1 MLGLV
6 SRTGMASSSRAL
18 INNGPARATLVVG
31 LRHSKQEQPRFL
43 SQLPHAASPEAPA
56 SPSTSTSPATA
67 SEPTPQ
73 QPVSAQQPAP
83 AKDDVSGPMLEPSA
97 ANTPLAKALVPLAAT
112 AAAVGSTAFI
122 PGKLVAF
129 LHVTSFALWLGSN
142 IWNTFFVGL
151 TMFKNMPRQMF
162 GRVQSVLFPKYF
174 ALTTGCNAVLLGSL
188 LLPLASSSTAP
199 SPATTS
205 AAAVLGVGLLCSV
218 GNFLL
223 IEPKTT
229 KLMFQRYDIENKPNK
244 TEDDKNQIQALY
256 KQFGKWHGIS
266 SLLNLIITGTAVS
279 HGWYL
284 AGALTL

>member
-1 MLGLV
+1 M
-6 SRTGMASSSRAL
+6 
-18 INNGPARATLVVG
+18 
-31 LRHSKQEQPRFL
+31 
-43 SQLPHAASPEAPA
+43 
-56 SPSTSTSPATA
+56 
-67 SEPTPQ
+67 
-73 QPVSAQQPAP
+73 
-83 AKDDVSGPMLEPSA
+83 
-97 ANTPLAKALVPLAAT
+97 
-112 AAAVGSTAFI
+112 

-129 LHVTSFALWLGSN
+129 LHITSFALWLGSN

-188 LLPLASSSTAP
+188 LLPLASSNATL

-205 AAAVLGVGLLCSV
+205 AAAVLGVGLLCSA

-223 IEPKTT
+223 IEPKATS
-229 KLMFQRYDIENKPNK
+229 LMFQRYDIENKPNK
-244 TEDDKNQIQALY
+244 TEDDKNQIQVLY